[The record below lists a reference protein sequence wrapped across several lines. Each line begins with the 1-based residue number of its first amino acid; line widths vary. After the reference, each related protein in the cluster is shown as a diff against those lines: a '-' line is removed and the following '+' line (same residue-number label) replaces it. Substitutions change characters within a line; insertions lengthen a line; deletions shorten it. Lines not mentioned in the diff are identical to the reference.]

1 MLSWGS
7 HKVPVGV
14 GYIEGKGIQ
23 QKRVQFGTLKI
34 PCKTHARHPVLD
46 NDIQSCDHE
55 NTNMSEV
62 MLGFN
67 HLGPHGYPQ
76 YGQCHDDG
84 TDHNYFY
91 DGNDY
96 DDNVMIIAT
105 GQKVIVDM
113 II

>member
-76 YGQCHDDG
+76 YGQNDDG

>member
-1 MLSWGS
+1 
-7 HKVPVGV
+7 
-14 GYIEGKGIQ
+14 
-23 QKRVQFGTLKI
+23 
-34 PCKTHARHPVLD
+34 
-46 NDIQSCDHE
+46 
-55 NTNMSEV
+55 MSEV

-67 HLGPHGYPQ
+67 HLGPHGYHQ

-91 DGNDY
+91 DGNDS

-113 II
+113 IIWYSTSRWNNHGAIQSKKQD

>member
-1 MLSWGS
+1 
-7 HKVPVGV
+7 
-14 GYIEGKGIQ
+14 
-23 QKRVQFGTLKI
+23 
-34 PCKTHARHPVLD
+34 
-46 NDIQSCDHE
+46 
-55 NTNMSEV
+55 MSEV

-76 YGQCHDDG
+76 YGQNDDG

-113 II
+113 IIWYSTSRWNTHGAIQSKKQD